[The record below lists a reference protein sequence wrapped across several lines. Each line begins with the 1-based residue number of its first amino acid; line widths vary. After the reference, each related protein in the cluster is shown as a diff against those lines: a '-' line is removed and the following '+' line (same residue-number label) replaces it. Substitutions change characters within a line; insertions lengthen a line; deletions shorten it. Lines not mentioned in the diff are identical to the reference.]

1 MLHFFAQVVLGSLL
15 HLGQNHRRHLLGSH
29 DLILALDLHAD
40 HRLAGLVYD
49 LIGQKLDVLLH
60 RGVLEAPADQTLH
73 VKQCLGRIDG
83 GLVLGSLS
91 NKPFVVGK
99 CDVRRRDSVA
109 LIIRDDL
116 YSAILVN
123 SNAGIG
129 GAQID
134 TDHRAID
141 LLLLLLCNANAGG
154 HQKG

>member
-1 MLHFFAQVVLGSLL
+1 MVHLFAKIILSCLL
-15 HLGQNHRRHLLGSH
+15 HLGQNHGGNLLRSHHLVLTLH
-29 DLILALDLHAD
+29 LDAD
-40 HRLAGLVYD
+40 HWLAGLVHD
-49 LIGQKLDVLLH
+49 FVWQELDVLLH